1 MTTIV
6 TQEDVQRAAE
16 RLGIA
21 GSPSCVH
28 ASLRS
33 FGWVEGGA
41 ISVVEGLLAA
51 RCTVLVPTFSS
62 FDVPP
67 PDVPAMRPQRN
78 GWDYAPVPRDESVGG
93 RIFTPESMELDQED
107 MGAVSAAVLT
117 MRNRVRG
124 NHPLNSFTAVG
135 PLAHDLI
142 DGQEPTAVY
151 RPLESLADLNG
162 WVVLMGVSLRSLTLL
177 HLAEKSA
184 GRQLFRRWANDAH
197 GRVMM
202 VEAGVQ
208 PWLRE
213 VRVGPGPMERRATV
227 GQTTCRAYPAKEAL
241 EAAGQAILDDPFITH
256 CGNEECRRCR
266 DAVMGVPYSLGCR
279 PAIRLKCRRV
289 GLFARR
295 AKKRVSFVHLRS
307 VSRGRD

>member
-6 TQEDVQRAAE
+6 TQEDVHRAAE

-21 GSPSCVH
+21 GTPSCVH

-62 FDVPP
+62 FNVPP
-67 PDVPAMRPQRN
+67 PDVCAMRPPRN
-78 GWDYAPVPRDESVGG
+78 GWEYASVPRDESGG
-93 RIFTPESMELDQED
+93 RRIFTPASMDLDQED
-107 MGAVSAAVLT
+107 MGAVSAAVLA

-142 DGQEPTAVY
+142 DGQEPNSVY
-151 RPLESLADLNG
+151 RPLEILADRDG
-162 WVVLMGVSLRSLTLL
+162 WVLLMGVRLRSLTLL

-184 GRQLFRRWANDAH
+184 GRQPFRRWANDSQ

-202 VEAGVQ
+202 VEAGGCSRGFEKFESV
-208 PWLRE
+208 LA
-213 VRVGPGPMERRATV
+213 PMERRITV
-227 GQTTCRAYPAKEAL
+227 GQSTWRAYPAKEAL
-241 EAAGQAILDDPFITH
+241 EAAGHAILDDPFITH
-256 CGNEECRRCR
+256 CGNDGCRRCR
-266 DAVMGVPYSLGCR
+266 DAVLGG
-279 PAIRLKCRRV
+279 PV
-289 GLFARR
+289 FTGL
-295 AKKRVSFVHLRS
+295 
-307 VSRGRD
+307 

>member
-78 GWDYAPVPRDESVGG
+78 GWEYASVPRDESVGG

-202 VEAGVQ
+202 VEAGGCSRGFEKFESV
-208 PWLRE
+208 LA
-213 VRVGPGPMERRATV
+213 PMERRATV

-241 EAAGQAILDDPFITH
+241 EAAGQASLDDPFITH

-266 DAVMGVPYSLGCR
+266 DAVMGGPVF
-279 PAIRLKCRRV
+279 I
-289 GLFARR
+289 GL
-295 AKKRVSFVHLRS
+295 
-307 VSRGRD
+307 

>member
-67 PDVPAMRPQRN
+67 PDVPAMRPPRN
-78 GWDYAPVPRDESVGG
+78 GWDYASVPRDESVGG

-107 MGAVSAAVLT
+107 MGAVSAAVLA

-142 DGQEPTAVY
+142 DGQEPTAVH
-151 RPLESLADLNG
+151 RPLENLADRDG
-162 WVVLMGVSLRSLTLL
+162 WVVLMGVGLRSLTLL
-177 HLAEKSA
+177 HLAEKLA
-184 GRQLFRRWANDAH
+184 GRQLFRRWANDSH
-197 GRVMM
+197 GKVMM
-202 VEAGVQ
+202 VEAGGCSLGFDTFESV
-208 PWLRE
+208 LAH
-213 VRVGPGPMERRATV
+213 MERRITV
-227 GQTTCRAYPAKEAL
+227 GQSTWRAYPAKEAL

-266 DAVMGVPYSLGCR
+266 DAVMGGPVF
-279 PAIRLKCRRV
+279 I
-289 GLFARR
+289 GL
-295 AKKRVSFVHLRS
+295 
-307 VSRGRD
+307 